1 MPFVYKQESWQLKI
15 YPQEKKAAWSG
26 YNAPYVQSIVKGI
39 LKALKLASVLTFDPG
54 LYFWTKGL
62 EGHLKKKMEEAK
74 QEQEEIK
81 KYTFS

>member
-1 MPFVYKQESWQLKI
+1 MKVYPERKN
-15 YPQEKKAAWSG
+15 AAWSG
-26 YNAPYVQSIVKGI
+26 YNQPYIQNIVKGI

-62 EGHLKKKMEEAK
+62 EGHLKKKMEEARK
-74 QEQEEIK
+74 EQEQIK

>member
-1 MPFVYKQESWQLKI
+1 MQKRLKSKI
-15 YPQEKKAAWSG
+15 RIQAKDKEAAWSG
-26 YNAPYVQSIVKGI
+26 YSQPYIKNIVKGI

-62 EGHLKKKMEEAK
+62 EGHLNKKMREAE
-74 QEQEEIK
+74 QEQEQIK

>member
-1 MPFVYKQESWQLKI
+1 MQKRLTNRIRIQPKVNKE
-15 YPQEKKAAWSG
+15 AAWGG
-26 YNAPYVQSIVKGI
+26 YNQPYVKNIIKGI

-54 LYFWTKGL
+54 LFFWTKGL

-74 QEQEEIK
+74 KDQEQIE